1 MTAIPGIWRYVILA
15 LNIAGYLFAFFLIPR
30 IILERRHPS
39 ATLAWMLAIVLL
51 PLIGI
56 PLYFLIGVR
65 RVRRHIRAKIAAAA
79 PVASSLSHRLRPEEL
94 SSDVGER
101 CGRVLLA
108 AGTPPPTDG
117 NRVTFLRGGDE
128 AYDAVLSLIGSSRD
142 HLHAQFFILDVDPV
156 GRRFIQALAS
166 RAREGIRVRLLLDA
180 VGSWRAL
187 RRTVM
192 PLRKAGGEVVAFMPA
207 FPLHRRWSAHLR
219 NHRKLL
225 ISDGRKA
232 FTGGMNIGKKYM
244 GPRIAK
250 EQWRDVGAVIEGPAL
265 HDLQSLFLDDWA
277 FATEETIPTG
287 DLFPP
292 LSRLAGGTP
301 PPCALQIATSGP
313 DRRTRPIYEGVFA
326 AFTAARRR
334 LWIETPYFVPDDGIG
349 AALRNAALRGVDVR
363 LIVPGTSDL
372 RIVSLAGRSYFDE
385 MMASG
390 VRIYLYLP
398 TNLHSKVL
406 VVDDDV
412 GVIGSPNVDMRSF
425 FLNFELGVFLY
436 DRAQIGALADGFL
449 HDLES
454 SEAVDPDR
462 FGRRPRSLQL
472 LEDTCR
478 IFSPCSDPRSPYPR
492 GEGRRE
498 RKKDVRR
505 AAHSFARTP
514 EVTAARW
521 LRRGSDAMR

>member
-1 MTAIPGIWRYVILA
+1 MAGTMAMVTAIPGIWKNVILA
-15 LNIAGYLFAFFLIPR
+15 LDIAGYVFAFLLIPR

-39 ATLAWMLAIVLL
+39 ATLAWMLGIALL
-51 PLIGI
+51 PFIGI

-65 RVRRHIRAKIAAAA
+65 RVRRHIRAKIAAVA

-94 SSDVGER
+94 PTDVGVR

-108 AGTPPPTDG
+108 TETPHPTKG
-117 NRVTFLRGGDE
+117 NRVTFLRAGDE
-128 AYDAVLSLIGSSRD
+128 AYEAVLTLTGSARD

-156 GRRFIQALAS
+156 GRRFIQALAA

-187 RRTVM
+187 RRTVR
-192 PLRKAGGEVVAFMPA
+192 PLQEAGGEVAAFMPA

-225 ISDGRKA
+225 IADGKKA
-232 FTGGMNIGKKYM
+232 FTGGMNIGKRYM
-244 GPRIAK
+244 GPRTSK
-250 EQWRDVGAVIEGPAL
+250 EQWRDVAAVIEGPAL
-265 HDLQSLFLDDWA
+265 PDLQSLFLDDWA
-277 FATEETIPTG
+277 FATGETLPSG
-287 DLFPP
+287 NLFPP
-292 LSRLAGGTP
+292 LSRLAGGTSP
-301 PPCALQIATSGP
+301 LCVLQIAASGP
-313 DRRTRPIYEGVFA
+313 DRKTRPIYEGVFA

-334 LWIETPYFVPDDGIG
+334 LWIETPYFIPDDGIG

-363 LIVPGTSDL
+363 LIVPGTPDL
-372 RIVSLAGRSYFDE
+372 WIMALAGRSYFDE

-390 VRIYLYLP
+390 VRIHLYRP

-436 DRAQIGALADGFL
+436 GRPQIEALADGFL
-449 HDLES
+449 KDLES
-454 SEAVDPDR
+454 SEPVDPVR
-462 FGRRPRSLQL
+462 FARRPRPLRL
-472 LEDTCR
+472 FEDTCR
-478 IFSPCSDPRSPYPR
+478 IFSP
-492 GEGRRE
+492 
-498 RKKDVRR
+498 
-505 AAHSFARTP
+505 
-514 EVTAARW
+514 
-521 LRRGSDAMR
+521 LI

>member
-1 MTAIPGIWRYVILA
+1 MYDVWKYTILA
-15 LNIAGYLFAFFLIPR
+15 LDIAGYVFAIFLIPR

-39 ATLAWMLAIVLL
+39 ATLAWMLGIALL
-51 PLIGI
+51 PLVGV

-65 RVRRHIRAKIAAAA
+65 RIRRNIRAKIAAVGS
-79 PVASSLSHRLRPEEL
+79 VASSLSHRLRPEEL
-94 SSDVGER
+94 PSAIAER

-108 AGTPPPTDG
+108 AGTPPPTEG
-117 NRVTFLRGGDE
+117 NRVTILRTGNE
-128 AYDAVLSLIGSSRD
+128 AYEAVLSLIGSAKD

-156 GRRFIQALAS
+156 GRRFIQALAA

-187 RRTVM
+187 RRTVR
-192 PLRKAGGEVVAFMPA
+192 PLRDSGGEVEAFMPA

-225 ISDGRKA
+225 IADGRKA

-244 GPRIAK
+244 GPRSAK
-250 EQWRDVGAVIEGPAL
+250 EQWRDDAAVIEGPAL
-265 HDLQSLFLDDWA
+265 PDLQALFLDDWA
-277 FATEETIPTG
+277 FSTGETLPAG
-287 DLFPP
+287 VLFPP
-292 LSRLAGGTP
+292 PVQFAEGDP
-301 PPCALQIATSGP
+301 PLCALQVAASGP
-313 DRRTRPIYEGVFA
+313 DRAARPIYEGVFA

-372 RIVSLAGRSYFDE
+372 RIVTLAGRSYFDE
-385 MMASG
+385 MMAAG
-390 VRIYLYLP
+390 VLIFLYRP

-425 FLNFELGVFLY
+425 FLNFELGLFLY
-436 DRAQIGALADGFL
+436 DRPLIEELAGGFLADL
-449 HDLES
+449 DR
-454 SEAVDPDR
+454 SEPIDPKR
-462 FGRRPRSLQL
+462 FALRSRPLQL
-472 LEDTCR
+472 LENTCR
-478 IFSPCSDPRSPYPR
+478 IFSPL
-492 GEGRRE
+492 
-498 RKKDVRR
+498 
-505 AAHSFARTP
+505 F
-514 EVTAARW
+514 
-521 LRRGSDAMR
+521 

>member
-1 MTAIPGIWRYVILA
+1 MYDVWKYTILA
-15 LNIAGYLFAFFLIPR
+15 LDIAGYFFAFLLIPR

-39 ATLAWMLAIVLL
+39 ATLAWMLGIALL
-51 PLIGI
+51 PLIGV

-65 RVRRHIRAKIAAAA
+65 RIRRHIRAKLAAVG

-94 SSDVGER
+94 PGAISAL
-101 CGRVLLA
+101 CGRVLVA
-108 AGTPPPTDG
+108 AGTPPPTEG
-117 NRVTFLRGGDE
+117 NRVTFLRRGDE
-128 AYDAVLSLIGSSRD
+128 AYDALLSLIGSARD

-156 GRRFIQALAS
+156 GRRFIQALAA
-166 RAREGIRVRLLLDA
+166 RAREGVRVRLLLDA

-187 RRTVM
+187 RRTVR
-192 PLRKAGGEVVAFMPA
+192 PLRDAGGEVAAFMPA

-225 ISDGRKA
+225 IADGRKA

-244 GPRIAK
+244 GPKTAK
-250 EQWRDVGAVIEGPAL
+250 EQWRDVAAVIEGPAL
-265 HDLQSLFLDDWA
+265 PDLQALFLDDWA
-277 FATEETIPTG
+277 FATGETLPVG
-287 DLFPP
+287 VLFPGP
-292 LSRLAGGTP
+292 VRFNGGEP
-301 PPCALQIATSGP
+301 PPCALQVAASGP
-313 DRRTRPIYEGVFA
+313 DRAARPIYEGVFA
-326 AFTAARRR
+326 AFAAARRR

-385 MMASG
+385 MMAAG
-390 VRIYLYLP
+390 VRIFLYRA
-398 TNLHSKVL
+398 TNLHTKVL

-436 DRAQIGALADGFL
+436 DRPQIEAMAAGFRG
-449 HDLES
+449 DLEK
-454 SEAVDPDR
+454 SEPIDPVM
-462 FGRRPRSLQL
+462 FARRSRSLQF

-478 IFSPCSDPRSPYPR
+478 IFSPL
-492 GEGRRE
+492 
-498 RKKDVRR
+498 
-505 AAHSFARTP
+505 F
-514 EVTAARW
+514 
-521 LRRGSDAMR
+521 

>member
-1 MTAIPGIWRYVILA
+1 MVTAIPGIWKNVILA
-15 LNIAGYLFAFFLIPR
+15 LDIAGYVFAFFLIPR

-39 ATLAWMLAIVLL
+39 ATLAWMLAIALL
-51 PLIGI
+51 PLIGV

-65 RVRRHIRAKIAAAA
+65 RIRRHIRAKIATVSPAAS
-79 PVASSLSHRLRPEEL
+79 PLFHRLRPEEL
-94 SSDVGER
+94 PTATGER

-108 AGTPPPTDG
+108 TGTPPPAEG
-117 NRVTFLRGGDE
+117 NRITFLRGGDE
-128 AYDAVLSLIGSSRD
+128 AYEAVLSLIGAARD

-156 GRRFIQALAS
+156 GRRFIQALAA
-166 RAREGIRVRLLLDA
+166 RAREGVRVRLLLDA

-187 RRTVM
+187 RRTVR
-192 PLRKAGGEVVAFMPA
+192 PLREAGGEVAAFMPA

-225 ISDGRKA
+225 IADGRKA
-232 FTGGMNIGKKYM
+232 FTGGMNIGKRYM
-244 GPRIAK
+244 GPK
-250 EQWRDVGAVIEGPAL
+250 TTKGQWRDIAALIEGPAL
-265 HDLQSLFLDDWA
+265 SDLQALFLDDWA
-277 FATEETIPTG
+277 FTTEETLPAG

-292 LSRLAGGTP
+292 PDRFERDLP
-301 PPCALQIATSGP
+301 PPCALQIAASGP
-313 DRRTRPIYEGVFA
+313 DRITRPIYEGVFT
-326 AFTAARRR
+326 AFTAAQRR

-385 MMASG
+385 MMEAG
-390 VRIYLYLP
+390 VRIHLYRS
-398 TNLHSKVL
+398 TNLHAKVL

-436 DRAQIGALADGFL
+436 DRPQIAALAEGFL
-449 HDLES
+449 KDLEN
-454 SEAVDPDR
+454 SETVDPVR
-462 FGRRPRSLQL
+462 FARRSQPLQL

-478 IFSPCSDPRSPYPR
+478 IFSPL
-492 GEGRRE
+492 
-498 RKKDVRR
+498 
-505 AAHSFARTP
+505 F
-514 EVTAARW
+514 
-521 LRRGSDAMR
+521 

>member
-1 MTAIPGIWRYVILA
+1 MDDVWKNVFLGLI
-15 LNIAGYLFAFFLIPR
+15 IAGYVFAFLLILR

-39 ATLAWMLAIVLL
+39 ATLAWMLGIALL

-65 RVRRHIRAKIAAAA
+65 RVRRHIRAKIAAVA
-79 PVASSLSHRLRPEEL
+79 PVSSSLSHRLRPEEL
-94 SSDVGER
+94 STEIGER
-101 CGRVLLA
+101 CGQVLLA
-108 AGTPPPTDG
+108 AGTPPPTGG

-128 AYDAVLSLIGSSRD
+128 AYEAVLTLIGSARD

-156 GRRFIQALAS
+156 GRRFIQALAA

-187 RRTVM
+187 RRTVR
-192 PLRKAGGEVVAFMPA
+192 PLREAGGEVVSFMPA

-225 ISDGRKA
+225 IADGRKA

-244 GPRIAK
+244 GPRTSK
-250 EQWRDVGAVIEGPAL
+250 EQWRDVAAIIEGPAL
-265 HDLQSLFLDDWA
+265 PDLQALFLDDWA
-277 FATEETIPTG
+277 FATEETLPPG

-292 LSRLAGGTP
+292 LSLLGGGTP
-301 PPCALQIATSGP
+301 PPCALQIAASGP
-313 DRRTRPIYEGVFA
+313 DREARPIYEGVFT
-326 AFTAARRR
+326 AFTAARQRV
-334 LWIETPYFVPDDGIG
+334 WIETPYFVPDDGIG

-385 MMASG
+385 MMEAG
-390 VRIYLYLP
+390 VRIHLYRP

-436 DRAQIGALADGFL
+436 DRPQIEALADGFL
-449 HDLES
+449 EDLES
-454 SEAVDPDR
+454 SEAVDPVR
-462 FGRRPRSLQL
+462 FARRSRSLQL

-478 IFSPCSDPRSPYPR
+478 IFSPL
-492 GEGRRE
+492 
-498 RKKDVRR
+498 
-505 AAHSFARTP
+505 F
-514 EVTAARW
+514 
-521 LRRGSDAMR
+521 

>member
-1 MTAIPGIWRYVILA
+1 MMSEMPGIWKNVLLA
-15 LNIAGYLFAFFLIPR
+15 LDITGYVFAFFLIPR

-39 ATLAWMLAIVLL
+39 ATLAWMLGIALL
-51 PLIGI
+51 PLIGV

-65 RVRRHIRAKIAAAA
+65 RIRRTIRAKIATIG
-79 PVASSLSHRLRPEEL
+79 PVASSLSHRLRPEGL
-94 SSDVGER
+94 PTAIAER

-108 AGTPPPTDG
+108 AGTPPPTGG
-117 NRVTFLRGGDE
+117 NRVTFLSTGNE
-128 AYDAVLSLIGSSRD
+128 AYEAVFSLIGSAKD

-156 GRRFIQALAS
+156 GRRFIQALAA

-187 RRTVM
+187 RRTVR
-192 PLRKAGGEVVAFMPA
+192 PLRDSGGEVEAFMPA

-225 ISDGRKA
+225 IADGRKA

-244 GPRIAK
+244 GPRSAK
-250 EQWRDVGAVIEGPAL
+250 EQWRDDAAVIEGPAL
-265 HDLQSLFLDDWA
+265 PDLQALFLDDWA
-277 FATEETIPTG
+277 FSTGETLPAGT
-287 DLFPP
+287 LFPP
-292 LSRLAGGTP
+292 PVQFAEGDP
-301 PPCALQIATSGP
+301 PPCALQVAASGP
-313 DRRTRPIYEGVFA
+313 DRAARPIYEGVFA

-334 LWIETPYFVPDDGIG
+334 LWIETPYFVPDEGIG

-372 RIVSLAGRSYFDE
+372 RIVTLAGRSYFDE
-385 MMASG
+385 MMAAG
-390 VRIYLYLP
+390 VRIFLYRP

-425 FLNFELGVFLY
+425 FLNFELGLFLY
-436 DRAQIGALADGFL
+436 DRPLIEALAGGFL
-449 HDLES
+449 ADLDR
-454 SEAVDPDR
+454 SEPIDPKR
-462 FGRRPRSLQL
+462 FALRSRPLQL

-478 IFSPCSDPRSPYPR
+478 IFSPL
-492 GEGRRE
+492 
-498 RKKDVRR
+498 
-505 AAHSFARTP
+505 F
-514 EVTAARW
+514 
-521 LRRGSDAMR
+521 